1 MPIAS
6 ARNTCVPDGG
16 HKCIPIL
23 QALSDALC
31 FQGLH
36 HKLREALNFC
46 PTHAWI
52 LSPSEV
58 HRFGNRIVHVPNQLP
73 MNVQSCILKAF
84 AATRHVFPLASIAQT
99 KVSVT
104 FKQVLEQEASS
115 GDPPRACDLTAMIK
129 VNWFPAV
136 SEILSHAKV
145 FNRMCWLKTIS
156 NAWHTTTRMHEDV
169 IWPCIFGCN
178 DCVDNLMHY

>member
-1 MPIAS
+1 M
-6 ARNTCVPDGG
+6 
-16 HKCIPIL
+16 
-23 QALSDALC
+23 
-31 FQGLH
+31 
-36 HKLREALNFC
+36 
-46 PTHAWI
+46 
-52 LSPSEV
+52 
-58 HRFGNRIVHVPNQLP
+58 
-73 MNVQSCILKAF
+73 
-84 AATRHVFPLASIAQT
+84 
-99 KVSVT
+99 
-104 FKQVLEQEASS
+104 LEQEASS

-178 DCVDNLMHY
+178 DCVFNLMHYLVCPVLWQIANEVIGHETSVHIGSRLCFSLLSD